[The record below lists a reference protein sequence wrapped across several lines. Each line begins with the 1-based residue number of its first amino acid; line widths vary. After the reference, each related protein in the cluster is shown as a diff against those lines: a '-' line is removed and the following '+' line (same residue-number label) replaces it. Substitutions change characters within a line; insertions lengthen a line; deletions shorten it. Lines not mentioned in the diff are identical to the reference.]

1 MLNRFHCGQVVA
13 LVVGATA
20 RVNAAVSDRGLE
32 RRSFPLID
40 RICRLHV
47 IVAVDREVWLAWTAV
62 PLGHHPRQP
71 ALHDVDDLRPE
82 APPPEARPPPVR
94 VPRAALGAL
103 GQGADGR

>member
-62 PLGHHPRQP
+62 PLGHHHRQP
-71 ALHDVDDLRPE
+71 ALHGGDDLGLE
-82 APPPEARPPPVR
+82 AEPLEARPPAFR
-94 VPRAALGAL
+94 VAETALAAPRSCPP
-103 GQGADGR
+103 